1 MTTQNTATTTLEHVN
16 AMPAPTWGWLR
27 MNETKLELADN
38 LAAAPQTAVE
48 VEDVSGVASGA
59 ADAFDTAIA
68 VVGGRYPH
76 RRASAPGD
84 AADRARI
91 TPETELDVPA
101 TSVYQA
107 GAIKLE
113 EELSPAEAF
122 ETGMGEAAYAYLTE
136 HASRRVS
143 IDVPA
148 YKKAAVTV
156 HVSGVD
162 AAVAVA
168 AIDVVA
174 REQATLDLTI
184 SLDSPVEGAGVVGS
198 VLRVFA
204 AEYATV
210 NVTCVQTLDDS
221 WLALDDTGL
230 FLDEGAHVNVQH
242 TVLGAGTSATGLA
255 GDLLGDTSK
264 VTIDTDYLG
273 AREQVRDFNYE
284 LRHRGRK
291 TECEIDANGVLTGTS
306 KKVYRGTID
315 LVHGCKGSTGSERET
330 VLLANKGVDNKTV
343 PVILCDEDDVA
354 GNHGAT
360 IGHVRDEQLFY
371 LACRGLDQEAAEN
384 LFIRAKLEDAA
395 LSAPDERVRAGVVR
409 LGNKLV
415 DSFEE
420 ELA

>member
-1 MTTQNTATTTLEHVN
+1 MEISNVN
-16 AMPAPTWGWLR
+16 AMPAPTWGWLK
-27 MNETKLELADN
+27 MNETKLDIDDN
-38 LAAAPQTAVE
+38 LSVAPESAVE
-48 VEDVSGVASGA
+48 VEDASGFTA
-59 ADAFDTAIA
+59 GATDAFDAAIEA
-68 VVGGRYPH
+68 VGKRYPE

-84 AADRARI
+84 SADRARI
-91 TPETELDVPA
+91 TEDTELDVPA
-101 TSVYQA
+101 TSAYQA

-122 ETGMGEAAYAYLTE
+122 ETGMGEKAYAYLSE
-136 HASRRVS
+136 HAARHVVV
-143 IDVPA
+143 DVPA
-148 YKKAAVTV
+148 YKKATVTV
-156 HVSGVD
+156 RVSGVYG
-162 AAVAVA
+162 AAAVA

-184 SLDSPVEGAGVVGS
+184 SLDSPAEGAGVVGS

-204 AEYATV
+204 AEQATV
-210 NVTCVQTLDDS
+210 NATCVQTLDDS
-221 WLALDDTGL
+221 WIALDDTGL

-242 TVLGAGTSATGLA
+242 TVLGAGKSATGLA
-255 GDLLGDTSK
+255 GDLLGDTSR

-315 LVHGCKGSTGSERET
+315 LVHGCKGSTGTERET
-330 VLLANKGVDNKTV
+330 VLLANEGVDNKTV

-395 LSAPDERVRAGVVR
+395 LSAPDEHVRAGVVR

-415 DSFEE
+415 DGFEE